1 MSDLVNVSTPA
12 SNLTDLVPTPNTGCR
27 YEELLLAWLGW
38 CEIVDEERG
47 KRIAELES
55 GPGQT
60 LPALAVEDVEDEVRW
75 RMEEDELVRA
85 LVDARSNAS
94 LSDVD
99 WAADEACVKA
109 EGELLAYQ
117 RLLEQQPARGRWCG
131 VGMLISASQTPA
143 TVRKAS
149 DVSVISKDHGGS
161 ALQSEDCVLAINGIS
176 TRLLTIPEVKDLIK
190 VRRMCVCVCVCVC
203 VFL

>member
-1 MSDLVNVSTPA
+1 M
-12 SNLTDLVPTPNTGCR
+12 
-27 YEELLLAWLGW
+27 
-38 CEIVDEERG
+38 DEERG

-55 GPGQT
+55 RPGQIS
-60 LPALAVEDVEDEVRW
+60 PAPAVGDVEDEVRW

-94 LSDVD
+94 LRDVE
-99 WAADEACVKA
+99 WAADEACAKA

-131 VGMLISASQTPA
+131 VGMVISASQTPA

-149 DVSVISKDHGGS
+149 DVSVISKDHGGV
-161 ALQSEDCVLAINGIS
+161 ALQSDDCVLAINGIS

-190 VRRMCVCVCVCVC
+190 VRRMCVCVCVCVRVC
-203 VFL
+203 MFLYFSLCS